1 MTTTHAQVPALTE
14 ETFDEL
20 IGSAPVPVVIDFWA
34 TWCGPCGPTAAA
46 LAVVIGEQEGRL
58 LAGSVDVDEQ
68 SELARRYGVMS
79 MPTLLVFVD
88 GDVVD
93 RFVGGRGPGRLRED
107 LSAYLS

>member
-14 ETFDEL
+14 KTFGEL
-20 IGSAPVPVVIDFWA
+20 IGAAPVPVVVDFWA
-34 TWCGPCGPTAAA
+34 TWCGPCVPTAAA
-46 LAVVIGEQEGRL
+46 LAVVVGEQEGRL

-68 SELARRYGVMS
+68 LELARRFGVHS

-88 GDVVD
+88 GGIVD

-107 LSAYLS
+107 LSPFMS